1 MSYDFHGAWDTVTSP
16 QAPLYNKERKTTGA
30 PLTDKM
36 VQQVPFGPFGIDNF
50 TIIRGNE
57 VWNDPFD
64 KKAGQ
69 PYPHRNVGVP
79 HQKIYTGFS
88 TYGRGWSLK
97 HPITAQN
104 DPAFKYGT
112 PSLCHDPT
120 LASLA
125 PGEKSTFP
133 LPACCPGCNG
143 NGARDVTKERGIS
156 TLYDLEE
163 SQAGLWNADTAFRK
177 FDEGTVTAYAA
188 SGDQFISYD
197 TWETL
202 AMKAVWMRDDWLK
215 GTSRMPGNGRY
226 GGGIIWSIDTDDF
239 NNAMP
244 HHWVIACYLESNYY
258 LSKTPMCQCR
268 FWKTWAKN
276 NLPGAPANID
286 DQFKICNRTACN
298 ADDPLGLLDDGV
310 RRRRTSDAA
319 GAPHSGSS
327 TYIHHDS
334 HSRIEHNRAASE
346 EIQKRRIQ
354 KHEREVHHHRQHHLR
369 RRMDYHQK
377 HGTHTTR
384 QHGRRLVPD
393 RRHLTAD
400 SVTAPVHECTTQL
413 DDVTVFKPPPFTDN
427 CASDVTLPDTC
438 PAKNGNT
445 MLRPAKK
452 IYNKTT
458 GELIGELRKLRI
470 KLTNRFKNGFC

>member
-1 MSYDFHGAWDTVTSP
+1 MLLMLILHVMPMRMLMPILIHALLLMLLNATLTSI
-16 QAPLYNKERKTTGA
+16 QHHFN
-30 PLTDKM
+30 
-36 VQQVPFGPFGIDNF
+36 I
-50 TIIRGNE
+50 
-57 VWNDPFD
+57 
-64 KKAGQ
+64 
-69 PYPHRNVGVP
+69 
-79 HQKIYTGFS
+79 
-88 TYGRGWSLK
+88 
-97 HPITAQN
+97 
-104 DPAFKYGT
+104 
-112 PSLCHDPT
+112 
-120 LASLA
+120 
-125 PGEKSTFP
+125 
-133 LPACCPGCNG
+133 
-143 NGARDVTKERGIS
+143 IS
-156 TLYDLEE
+156 T
-163 SQAGLWNADTAFRK
+163 SFQH
-177 FDEGTVTAYAA
+177 
-188 SGDQFISYD
+188 QFNIISTSIQHQFNINSSISYD

-319 GAPHSGSS
+319 GAPRSGSS

-346 EIQKRRIQ
+346 EIQKRRVR

-400 SVTAPVHECTTQL
+400 SVTAPVHECTTSFFDLYMHCCLCCVCSSFLFLVSFPLNPPHCLFSSFDVQSRCSISMFNL
-413 DDVTVFKPPPFTDN
+413 DAQSRCSIFHQSFYQVPRNWTTSLCSNHRRSRTIVPRTSLCRTLARRKTATQCYGRRKKSTTKPR
-427 CASDVTLPDTC
+427 
-438 PAKNGNT
+438 GN
-445 MLRPAKK
+445 
-452 IYNKTT
+452 
-458 GELIGELRKLRI
+458 
-470 KLTNRFKNGFC
+470 

>member
-1 MSYDFHGAWDTVTSP
+1 MQHQCNINATSM
-16 QAPLYNKERKTTGA
+16 QYQCNINATSMQHQCNINATSMQHQCNINATS
-30 PLTDKM
+30 M
-36 VQQVPFGPFGIDNF
+36 QHQC
-50 TIIRGNE
+50 TII
-57 VWNDPFD
+57 
-64 KKAGQ
+64 
-69 PYPHRNVGVP
+69 
-79 HQKIYTGFS
+79 
-88 TYGRGWSLK
+88 
-97 HPITAQN
+97 
-104 DPAFKYGT
+104 
-112 PSLCHDPT
+112 
-120 LASLA
+120 
-125 PGEKSTFP
+125 
-133 LPACCPGCNG
+133 
-143 NGARDVTKERGIS
+143 
-156 TLYDLEE
+156 
-163 SQAGLWNADTAFRK
+163 NA
-177 FDEGTVTAYAA
+177 
-188 SGDQFISYD
+188 ISYD

-400 SVTAPVHECTTQL
+400 SVTAPVHECTT
-413 DDVTVFKPPPFTDN
+413 
-427 CASDVTLPDTC
+427 S
-438 PAKNGNT
+438 
-445 MLRPAKK
+445 
-452 IYNKTT
+452 
-458 GELIGELRKLRI
+458 
-470 KLTNRFKNGFC
+470 

>member
-1 MSYDFHGAWDTVTSP
+1 VKAGYDAKKFGLEEEYIGIMSYDFHGAWDTVTSP

-188 SGDQFISYD
+188 SGDQFIRYATTVARGLVCTCGVYVWCVLGVCLVCAWCVLGVCLVCAWCVLGVCLVC
-197 TWETL
+197 TWCVL
-202 AMKAVWMRDDWLK
+202 GVDWCVL
-215 GTSRMPGNGRY
+215 GVYCVCRTTNVA
-226 GGGIIWSIDTDDF
+226 
-239 NNAMP
+239 NA
-244 HHWVIACYLESNYY
+244 N
-258 LSKTPMCQCR
+258 
-268 FWKTWAKN
+268 
-276 NLPGAPANID
+276 ANINANANANTNTCTTHITNTNTNSCPTNIT
-286 DQFKICNRTACN
+286 QFNTNITNIN
-298 ADDPLGLLDDGV
+298 A
-310 RRRRTSDAA
+310 TSL
-319 GAPHSGSS
+319 
-327 TYIHHDS
+327 
-334 HSRIEHNRAASE
+334 
-346 EIQKRRIQ
+346 
-354 KHEREVHHHRQHHLR
+354 QHHCNINATS
-369 RRMDYHQK
+369 MQ
-377 HGTHTTR
+377 
-384 QHGRRLVPD
+384 
-393 RRHLTAD
+393 
-400 SVTAPVHECTTQL
+400 SVT
-413 DDVTVFKPPPFTDN
+413 
-427 CASDVTLPDTC
+427 TL
-438 PAKNGNT
+438 G
-445 MLRPAKK
+445 
-452 IYNKTT
+452 
-458 GELIGELRKLRI
+458 KLWP
-470 KLTNRFKNGFC
+470 